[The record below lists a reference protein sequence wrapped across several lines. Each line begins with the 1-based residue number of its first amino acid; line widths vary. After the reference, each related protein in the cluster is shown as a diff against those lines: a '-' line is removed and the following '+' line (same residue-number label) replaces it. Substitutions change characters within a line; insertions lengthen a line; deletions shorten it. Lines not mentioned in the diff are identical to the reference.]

1 MAMTDISQTP
11 DETVKQYQGK
21 DQNEDRLTGKESDP
35 ISRLSPVNILT
46 GRMQGEECRNPD
58 V

>member
-1 MAMTDISQTP
+1 MTDISQTP